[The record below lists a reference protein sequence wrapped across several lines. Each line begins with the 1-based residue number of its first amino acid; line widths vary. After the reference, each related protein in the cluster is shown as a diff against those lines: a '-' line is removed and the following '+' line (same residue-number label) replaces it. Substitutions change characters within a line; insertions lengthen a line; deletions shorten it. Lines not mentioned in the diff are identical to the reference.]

1 MRTLIKNAWILTIN
15 EQKEQ
20 VQNGYLLVDG
30 EKIAEVGEMNSLPK
44 DTAYEKC
51 VDAKGAIL
59 LPGMVNTHTHIGM
72 VPFRSLGDD
81 YPDRLHRFL
90 FPLENECMNEQ
101 LAYTSGRYAIAE
113 MQLAGVTTFFDMY
126 YFEHQLAIAAE
137 EMHCRAILGETVLD
151 SITVDVPEPMGGLHY
166 AERFMPKWHGH
177 PRIKATVAPHA
188 PYSNTIEVLQQAD
201 RLSQKY
207 NVPWM
212 MHVSEMDFEMN
223 KYREERNQTP
233 IEFLEEIGVLS
244 PRLVAAHCIHLSD
257 HDIELLK
264 KYDVKV
270 AHCIGA
276 NTKSAKG
283 VARVRD
289 LLSAGIAVGLG
300 TDGPSSGNTLDIFS
314 QMRLFANFHK
324 TYLQD
329 RSAFPAEKIVQ
340 LATMGGAKVLGLEEQ
355 IGSIETGKQADF
367 ILVET
372 DSVNMFPIFD
382 PYSALVYSAN
392 ASNVRD
398 VFIGGKQVV
407 AGKEL
412 VGVQLAELKADLA
425 EAMEQC
431 GFKSKA
437 LKAMEGNEGRGES

>member
-1 MRTLIKNAWILTIN
+1 MN
-15 EQKEQ
+15 EQMEQ
-20 VQNGYLLVDG
+20 FPHGYLVVDNK
-30 EKIAEVGEMNSLPK
+30 KIVEVGAMDSLSK
-44 DTAYEKC
+44 DDVTYDKC
-51 VDAKGAIL
+51 IDAKGAIL

-72 VPFRSLGDD
+72 IPFRSLGDD
-81 YPDRLHRFL
+81 YPDRLRRFL

-101 LAYTSGRYAIAE
+101 LAYTSGKYAIAE

-126 YFEHQLAIAAE
+126 YFEHQLAVAAE
-137 EMHCRAILGETVLD
+137 EMNSRALLAETVID
-151 SITVDVPEPMGGLHY
+151 TVTVDVPEPMGGLQY
-166 AERFMPKWHGH
+166 AESFLPKWQGNN
-177 PRIKATVAPHA
+177 RIQASVAPHA
-188 PYSNTIEVLQQAD
+188 PYSNSIDVLQQAD
-201 RLSQKY
+201 ALSKQY

-212 MHVSEMDFEMN
+212 MHVSEMDFEMD
-223 KYREERNQTP
+223 KYREARNQTP
-233 IEFLEEIGVLS
+233 IEFLAEIGVLS
-244 PRLVAAHCIHLSD
+244 TRLVAAHCIHLSD

-264 KYDVKV
+264 KYEVKV

-289 LLSAGIAVGLG
+289 LLSAGVTVGLG
-300 TDGPSSGNTLDIFS
+300 TDGPSSGNTLDLFS
-314 QMRLFANFHK
+314 QMRMFANFHK

-329 RSAFPAEKIVQ
+329 RSAFPAEEIVK
-340 LATMGGAKVLGLEEQ
+340 LATIGGAKVLGLQDQ
-355 IGSIETGKQADF
+355 IGSIEEGKQADF

-398 VFIGGKQVV
+398 VFIAGNQVV
-407 AGKEL
+407 EEKKL
-412 VGVQLAELKADLA
+412 VNFDVRQLREELA

-431 GFKSKA
+431 GFKRKA
-437 LKAMEGNEGRGES
+437 LQAMKGK

>member
-1 MRTLIKNAWILTIN
+1 VIKNAWILTMN
-15 EQKEQ
+15 KQMEQF
-20 VQNGYLLVDG
+20 QNGYLIVD
-30 EKIAEVGEMNSLPK
+30 EEQIFEVGGMDSLPK
-44 DTAYEKC
+44 DMTFDQC
-51 VDAKGAIL
+51 IDAKGAIL

-72 VPFRSLGDD
+72 IPFRSLGDD
-81 YPDRLHRFL
+81 YPDRLRRFL

-101 LAYTSGRYAIAE
+101 LAYTSGKYAIAE

-126 YFEHQLAIAAE
+126 YFEQQLAEAAE
-137 EMHCRAILGETVLD
+137 EMHSRGLLAETVID
-151 SITVDVPEPMGGLHY
+151 SVTVDVPEPMGGLHY
-166 AERFMPKWHGH
+166 AEGFLPKWQGNR
-177 PRIKATVAPHA
+177 RIRASIAPHA
-188 PYSNTIEVLQQAD
+188 PYSNTIEVLRQAD
-201 RLSQKY
+201 ALSQMY

-212 MHVSEMDFEMN
+212 MHVSEMDFEME
-223 KYREERNQTP
+223 KYRKEHNQTP

-244 PRLVAAHCIHLSD
+244 PRLVAAHCIHLTD

-289 LLSAGIAVGLG
+289 LLSAGVVVGLG
-300 TDGPSSGNTLDIFS
+300 TDGPSSGNTLDLFS

-324 TYLQD
+324 TFLQD
-329 RSAFPAEKIVQ
+329 RSAFVAEDIVK
-340 LATMGGAKVLGLEEQ
+340 LATCGGAKVLGMEKQ
-355 IGSIETGKQADF
+355 IGSIEAGKQADF

-392 ASNVRD
+392 AGNVRD
-398 VFIGGKQVV
+398 VFIAGKQVV
-407 AGKEL
+407 AGKRL
-412 VGVQLAELKADLA
+412 VSFDEVQLRAELA

-431 GFKSKA
+431 GFKTKA
-437 LKAMEGNEGRGES
+437 LKAMEEK

>member
-15 EQKEQ
+15 EKMEQ
-20 VQNGYLLVDG
+20 FQNGYLLVDG

-44 DTAYEKC
+44 ETTYGKC
-51 VDAKGAIL
+51 IDANGAIL

-72 VPFRSLGDD
+72 IPFRSLGDD

-126 YFEHQLAIAAE
+126 YFEEQLAIAAE
-137 EMHCRAILGETVLD
+137 EMHTRAILAETVLD
-151 SITVDVPEPMGGLHY
+151 SITVDVPEPMGGLQY
-166 AERFMPKWHGH
+166 AERFMPKWQGN
-177 PRIKATVAPHA
+177 PRIQASVAPHA
-188 PYSNTIEVLQQAD
+188 PYTNTIEVLQQAD
-201 RLSQKY
+201 SLSRKY
-207 NVPWM
+207 DVPWM
-212 MHVSEMDFEMN
+212 MHVSEMVFEMN

-300 TDGPSSGNTLDIFS
+300 TDGPSSGNTLDLFS

-340 LATMGGAKVLGLEEQ
+340 LATMGGAQVLGLEEQ
-355 IGSIETGKQADF
+355 IGSIEVGKQADF

-407 AGKEL
+407 AEKKL
-412 VGVQLAELKADLA
+412 VGFNLAELRSELSG
-425 EAMEQC
+425 AMELC
-431 GFKSKA
+431 GFNRKA
-437 LKAMEGNEGRGES
+437 LKSMEGNSDSGKR

>member
-1 MRTLIKNAWILTIN
+1 M
-15 EQKEQ
+15 EQFP
-20 VQNGYLLVDG
+20 NGYILVDG
-30 EKIAEVGEMNSLPK
+30 EKILDVGAMDSLPI
-44 DTAYEKC
+44 DITYDQC
-51 VDAKGAIL
+51 IDAKGAIL

-72 VPFRSLGDD
+72 IPFRSLGDD

-90 FPLENECMNEQ
+90 FPLENQCMNER
-101 LAYTSGRYAIAE
+101 LAYASAKYAIAE

-126 YFEHQLAIAAE
+126 YFEQQLAEGAE
-137 EMHCRAILGETVLD
+137 EMHSRGILAETVID
-151 SITVDVPEPMGGLHY
+151 SVTVDVPEPMGGLQY
-166 AERFMPKWHGH
+166 AQSFIPKWQGNS
-177 PRIKATVAPHA
+177 RIQASVAPHA

-201 RLSQKY
+201 ALSRKY
-207 NVPWM
+207 DVPWM
-212 MHVSEMDFEMN
+212 MHVSEMDFEME
-223 KYREERNQTP
+223 KYRIEHNQTP

-244 PRLVAAHCIHLSD
+244 PRLIAAHCIHLTD

-289 LLSAGIAVGLG
+289 LLAAGVTVGLG
-300 TDGPSSGNTLDIFS
+300 TDGPSSGNTLDLFS

-324 TYLQD
+324 TFLQD
-329 RSAFPAEKIVQ
+329 RSAFPAEEIVK
-340 LATMGGAKVLGLEEQ
+340 LSTCGGAKVLGMEKQ
-355 IGSIETGKQADF
+355 IGSIEVGKQADF

-392 ASNVRD
+392 AGNVRD
-398 VFIGGKQVV
+398 VFIAGKQVV
-407 AGKEL
+407 AGKKL
-412 VGVQLAELKADLA
+412 VAFGVAQLRSELA

-431 GFKSKA
+431 GFKTKA
-437 LKAMEGNEGRGES
+437 LKAMAGK

>member
-1 MRTLIKNAWILTIN
+1 M
-15 EQKEQ
+15 EQFP
-20 VQNGYLLVDG
+20 NGYILVDG
-30 EKIAEVGEMNSLPK
+30 EKILDVGAMDSLPN
-44 DTAYEKC
+44 DITYDQC
-51 VDAKGAIL
+51 IDAKGAIL

-72 VPFRSLGDD
+72 IPFRSLGDD

-101 LAYTSGRYAIAE
+101 LAYTSAKYAIAE

-126 YFEHQLAIAAE
+126 YFEQQLAEAAE
-137 EMHCRAILGETVLD
+137 EMHSRSILAETVID
-151 SITVDVPEPMGGLHY
+151 TVTVDVPEPMGGLQY
-166 AERFMPKWHGH
+166 AQRFLPKWQGNS
-177 PRIKATVAPHA
+177 RIQASIAPHA
-188 PYSNTIEVLQQAD
+188 PYSNTMEVLQQAD
-201 RLSQKY
+201 VLSRKFD
-207 NVPWM
+207 VPWM
-212 MHVSEMDFEMN
+212 MHVSEMDFEME
-223 KYREERNQTP
+223 KYRKEHNQTP

-244 PRLVAAHCIHLSD
+244 PRLIAAHCIHLSD
-257 HDIELLK
+257 HDIEVLK

-289 LLSAGIAVGLG
+289 LLAAGVTVGLG
-300 TDGPSSGNTLDIFS
+300 TDGPSSGNTLDLFS

-324 TYLQD
+324 TFLQD
-329 RSAFPAEKIVQ
+329 RSAFPAEEIVK
-340 LATMGGAKVLGLEEQ
+340 LATIGGAKVLGMEKH
-355 IGSIETGKQADF
+355 IGSIESGKQADF

-392 ASNVRD
+392 AGNVRD
-398 VFIGGKQVV
+398 VFIAGKQVV
-407 AGKEL
+407 AEKKL
-412 VGVQLAELKADLA
+412 VDYDVVQLRAELA

-431 GFKSKA
+431 GFKVKA
-437 LKAMEGNEGRGES
+437 LKALSEK

>member
-1 MRTLIKNAWILTIN
+1 MKTVIKNAWILTMN
-15 EQKEQ
+15 ELMGQYP
-20 VQNGYLLVDG
+20 NGYIIIDDD
-30 EKIAEVGEMNSLPK
+30 IISDVGAMDSLPN
-44 DTAYEKC
+44 DIAYDKC
-51 VDAKGAIL
+51 IDAKGAIL
-59 LPGMVNTHTHIGM
+59 LPGMINTHTHIGM
-72 VPFRSLGDD
+72 IPFRSLGDD

-90 FPLENECMNEQ
+90 LPLENECMNEQ
-101 LAYTSGRYAIAE
+101 LAYTSAKYAIAE

-126 YFEHQLAIAAE
+126 YFEQQLAEAAE
-137 EMHCRAILGETVLD
+137 EMHSRAILAETVIDLV
-151 SITVDVPEPMGGLHY
+151 TVDVPEPMGGLQY
-166 AERFMPKWHGH
+166 AQRFMQKWQGNM
-177 PRIKATVAPHA
+177 RIQASVAPHA
-188 PYSNTIEVLQQAD
+188 PYSNTIEVLLQAD
-201 RLSQKY
+201 GLSEKY

-212 MHVSEMDFEMN
+212 MHVSEMDFEMS
-223 KYREERNQTP
+223 KFREEHHQTP

-289 LLSAGIAVGLG
+289 LLAAGVSVGLG
-300 TDGPSSGNTLDIFS
+300 TDGPSSGNTLDLFN

-324 TYLQD
+324 TFLQD
-329 RSAFPAEKIVQ
+329 RSAFPAEEIVK
-340 LATMGGAKVLGLEEQ
+340 LATIGGANVLGLERQ
-355 IGSIETGKQADF
+355 IGSIEAGKQADF
-367 ILVET
+367 ILIET

-392 ASNVRD
+392 AGNVRD
-398 VFIGGKQVV
+398 VFIAGKQVV
-407 AGKEL
+407 AGKTL
-412 VGVQLAELKADLA
+412 VDFDEVQLRADLA

-431 GFKSKA
+431 GFKTKA
-437 LKAMEGNEGRGES
+437 LKAMEEK

>member
-1 MRTLIKNAWILTIN
+1 MIKNAWILTMN
-15 EQKEQ
+15 EKMEQ
-20 VQNGYLLVDG
+20 FPKGFIITNDEKVVD
-30 EKIAEVGEMNSLPK
+30 VGAMDSLPS
-44 DTAYEKC
+44 DIAYDKC
-51 VDAKGAIL
+51 IDAKGAIL

-72 VPFRSLGDD
+72 IPFRSLGDD
-81 YPDRLHRFL
+81 YPDRLRRFL
-90 FPLENECMNEQ
+90 FPLENECMNER
-101 LAYTSGRYAIAE
+101 LAYTSAKYAIAE

-126 YFEHQLAIAAE
+126 YFEQQLAEAAE
-137 EMHCRAILGETVLD
+137 EMHSRGILAETVID
-151 SITVDVPEPMGGLHY
+151 TVTVDVPEPMGGLLY
-166 AERFMPKWHGH
+166 AQGFLPKWQGNR
-177 PRIKATVAPHA
+177 RIQASVAPHA

-201 RLSQKY
+201 ALSRKY
-207 NVPWM
+207 DVPWM
-212 MHVSEMDFEMN
+212 MHVSEMDFEME
-223 KYREERNQTP
+223 KYRKEHNQTP

-289 LLSAGIAVGLG
+289 LLAAGVTVGLG
-300 TDGPSSGNTLDIFS
+300 TDGPSSGNTLDLFS

-324 TYLQD
+324 TFLKD
-329 RSAFPAEKIVQ
+329 RSAFPAEEIVK
-340 LATMGGAKVLGLEEQ
+340 LATIGGANVLGMEKQ
-355 IGSIETGKQADF
+355 IGSIEAGKQADF

-372 DSVNMFPIFD
+372 ISVNMFPIFD

-392 ASNVRD
+392 AGNVRD
-398 VFIGGKQVV
+398 VFIAGKQVV
-407 AGKEL
+407 AGKKL
-412 VGVQLAELKADLA
+412 VDYDEIQLRAELA

-431 GFKSKA
+431 GFITKA
-437 LKAMEGNEGRGES
+437 LKAMEKQ

>member
-1 MRTLIKNAWILTIN
+1 MKIVIKNAWILTMN
-15 EQKEQ
+15 ERMEQ
-20 VQNGYLLVDG
+20 FPKGYMITDG
-30 EKIAEVGEMNSLPK
+30 EKILETGAMDSLP
-44 DTAYEKC
+44 DDITFDEC
-51 VDAKGAIL
+51 IDAKGAIL

-72 VPFRSLGDD
+72 IPFRSLGDD
-81 YPDRLHRFL
+81 YPDRLRRFL
-90 FPLENECMNEQ
+90 FPLENECMNER
-101 LAYTSGRYAIAE
+101 LAYTSAKYAIAE

-126 YFEHQLAIAAE
+126 YFEQQLAEAAE
-137 EMHCRAILGETVLD
+137 EMQSRGILAETVID
-151 SITVDVPEPMGGLHY
+151 SVTVDVPKPMGGLQY
-166 AERFMPKWHGH
+166 AQTFMPKWQGKR
-177 PRIKATVAPHA
+177 RIQASVAPHA

-201 RLSQKY
+201 ALSQTY
-207 NVPWM
+207 DVPWM
-212 MHVSEMDFEMN
+212 MHVSEMDFEM
-223 KYREERNQTP
+223 KKFRDEYNQTP

-300 TDGPSSGNTLDIFS
+300 TDGPSSGNTLDLFS

-329 RSAFPAEKIVQ
+329 RSAFPAEEIVK
-340 LATMGGAKVLGLEEQ
+340 LATCGGAAVLGLEKQ
-355 IGSIETGKQADF
+355 IGSIEAGKQADF

-372 DSVNMFPIFD
+372 DSVNMYPIFD

-398 VFIGGKQVV
+398 VFIAGKQVV
-407 AGKEL
+407 AGKKL
-412 VGVQLAELKADLA
+412 VDFDEVQLRSELA

-431 GFKSKA
+431 QFKTKA
-437 LKAMEGNEGRGES
+437 LNAMKE

>member
-1 MRTLIKNAWILTIN
+1 MYKNAWILTIN
-15 EQKEQ
+15 EQMEQ
-20 VQNGYLLVDG
+20 FPNGYILVDG
-30 EKIAEVGEMNSLPK
+30 EKILDVGAMDSLPN
-44 DTAYEKC
+44 DITYDQC
-51 VDAKGAIL
+51 IDAKGAIL

-72 VPFRSLGDD
+72 IPFRSLGDD

-101 LAYTSGRYAIAE
+101 LAYTSAKYAIAE

-126 YFEHQLAIAAE
+126 YFEQQLAEAAE
-137 EMHCRAILGETVLD
+137 EMHSRSILAETVID
-151 SITVDVPEPMGGLHY
+151 TVTVDVPEPMGGLQY
-166 AERFMPKWHGH
+166 AQRFLPKWQGNS
-177 PRIKATVAPHA
+177 RIQASIAPHA
-188 PYSNTIEVLQQAD
+188 PYSNTMEVLQQAD
-201 RLSQKY
+201 VLSRKFD
-207 NVPWM
+207 VPWM
-212 MHVSEMDFEMN
+212 MHVSEMDFEME
-223 KYREERNQTP
+223 KYRKEHNQTP

-244 PRLVAAHCIHLSD
+244 PRLIAAHCIHLSD
-257 HDIELLK
+257 HDIEVLK

-289 LLSAGIAVGLG
+289 LLAAGVTVGLG
-300 TDGPSSGNTLDIFS
+300 TDGPSSGNTLDLFS

-324 TYLQD
+324 TFLQD
-329 RSAFPAEKIVQ
+329 RSAFPAEEIVK
-340 LATMGGAKVLGLEEQ
+340 LATIGGAKVLGMEKH
-355 IGSIETGKQADF
+355 IGSIESGKQADF

-392 ASNVRD
+392 AGNVRD
-398 VFIGGKQVV
+398 VFIAGKQVV
-407 AGKEL
+407 AEKKL
-412 VGVQLAELKADLA
+412 VDYDVVQLRAELA

-431 GFKSKA
+431 GFKVKA
-437 LKAMEGNEGRGES
+437 LKALSEK

>member
-1 MRTLIKNAWILTIN
+1 LKIVIKNAWILTIN
-15 EQKEQ
+15 EQMEQ
-20 VQNGYLLVDG
+20 FPNGYILVDG
-30 EKIAEVGEMNSLPK
+30 EKILDVGAMDSLPC
-44 DTAYEKC
+44 DITYDQC
-51 VDAKGAIL
+51 IDAKGAIL

-72 VPFRSLGDD
+72 IPFRSLGDD

-101 LAYTSGRYAIAE
+101 LAYTSAKYAIAE

-126 YFEHQLAIAAE
+126 YFEQQLAEAAE
-137 EMHCRAILGETVLD
+137 EMHSRSILAETVID
-151 SITVDVPEPMGGLHY
+151 TVTVDVPEPMGGLQY
-166 AERFMPKWHGH
+166 AQRFLPKWQGNS
-177 PRIKATVAPHA
+177 RIQASVAPHA
-188 PYSNTIEVLQQAD
+188 PYSNTMEVLQQAD
-201 RLSQKY
+201 ALSRKY
-207 NVPWM
+207 DVPWM
-212 MHVSEMDFEMN
+212 MHVSEMDFEME
-223 KYREERNQTP
+223 KYRKEHNQSP

-244 PRLVAAHCIHLSD
+244 PRLIAAHCIHLSD
-257 HDIELLK
+257 HDIEVLK

-289 LLSAGIAVGLG
+289 LLAAGVTVGLG
-300 TDGPSSGNTLDIFS
+300 TDGPSSGNTLDLFS

-324 TYLQD
+324 TFLHD
-329 RSAFPAEKIVQ
+329 RSAFPAEEIVK
-340 LATMGGAKVLGLEEQ
+340 LATCGGARVLGMEKH
-355 IGSIETGKQADF
+355 IGSIESGKQADF

-392 ASNVRD
+392 AGNVRD
-398 VFIGGKQVV
+398 VFIAGKQVV
-407 AGKEL
+407 AGKKL
-412 VGVQLAELKADLA
+412 VDYDEVQLRAELA

-431 GFKSKA
+431 GFKAKA
-437 LKAMEGNEGRGES
+437 LKALSGK

>member
-1 MRTLIKNAWILTIN
+1 MN
-15 EQKEQ
+15 EQMEQ
-20 VQNGYLLVDG
+20 FHHGYLLVD
-30 EKIAEVGEMNSLPK
+30 ETKIKEVGAMNSLPK
-44 DTAYEKC
+44 NSTYDKC
-51 VDAKGAIL
+51 IDAKGAIL

-72 VPFRSLGDD
+72 IPFRSLGDD
-81 YPDRLHRFL
+81 YPDRLRRFL

-101 LAYTSGRYAIAE
+101 LAYTSGKYAIAE

-126 YFEHQLAIAAE
+126 YFEHQLAVAAE
-137 EMHCRAILGETVLD
+137 EMHSRGILAETVID
-151 SITVDVPEPMGGLHY
+151 SVTVDVAEPMGGLPY
-166 AERFMPKWHGH
+166 AESFLPKWQGNN
-177 PRIKATVAPHA
+177 RIQASIAPHA

-201 RLSQKY
+201 ALSKKY

-212 MHVSEMDFEMN
+212 MHVSEMDFEMD
-223 KYREERNQTP
+223 KYREEFNQTP

-244 PRLVAAHCIHLSD
+244 PRLVAAHCIHLLD

-264 KYDVKV
+264 KYDIKV

-289 LLSAGIAVGLG
+289 LLSAGVTVGLG
-300 TDGPSSGNTLDIFS
+300 TDGPSSGNTLDLFS

-329 RSAFPAEKIVQ
+329 RSAFPAEEIVK
-340 LATMGGAKVLGLEEQ
+340 LATIGGAKVSGMQEE
-355 IGSIETGKQADF
+355 IGSIEVGKQADF

-372 DSVNMFPIFD
+372 DSVNMFPIFN

-398 VFIGGKQVV
+398 VFIAGKQVV
-407 AGKEL
+407 AGKKLVNFDISEL
-412 VGVQLAELKADLA
+412 RVELA

-431 GFKSKA
+431 GFKRKA
-437 LKAMEGNEGRGES
+437 LKAMEG

>member
-1 MRTLIKNAWILTIN
+1 LKIVIKNAWILTMN
-15 EQKEQ
+15 EKMEQ
-20 VQNGYLLVDG
+20 FPKGFIIADD
-30 EKIAEVGEMNSLPK
+30 EKIVDVGAMDSLPI
-44 DTAYEKC
+44 DITYDQYI
-51 VDAKGAIL
+51 DAKGAIL

-72 VPFRSLGDD
+72 IPFRSLGDD
-81 YPDRLHRFL
+81 YPDRLRRFL

-101 LAYTSGRYAIAE
+101 LAYTSAKYAIAE

-126 YFEHQLAIAAE
+126 YFEQQLAEAGE
-137 EMHCRAILGETVLD
+137 EMHSRGIFAETVID
-151 SITVDVPEPMGGLHY
+151 TVTVDVPEPMGGIQY
-166 AERFMPKWHGH
+166 AQSFLPKWQGNG
-177 PRIKATVAPHA
+177 RIQASVAPHA

-201 RLSQKY
+201 ALSRKY
-207 NVPWM
+207 DVPWM
-212 MHVSEMDFEMN
+212 MHVSEMDFEME
-223 KYREERNQTP
+223 KYRKDYNQTP

-244 PRLVAAHCIHLSD
+244 PRLIAAHCIHLSD
-257 HDIELLK
+257 RDIEVLK

-289 LLSAGIAVGLG
+289 LLAAGVTVGLG
-300 TDGPSSGNTLDIFS
+300 TDGPSSGNTLDLFS

-329 RSAFPAEKIVQ
+329 RSAFPAEEIVK
-340 LATMGGAKVLGLEEQ
+340 LATIGGANTLGMEKQ
-355 IGSIETGKQADF
+355 IGSIEAGKQADF

-392 ASNVRD
+392 AGNVRD
-398 VFIGGKQVV
+398 VFIAGKQVV
-407 AGKEL
+407 TGKKL
-412 VGVQLAELKADLA
+412 VDFDEVQLRAELA

-431 GFKSKA
+431 GFITKA
-437 LKAMEGNEGRGES
+437 LKAMAGK

>member
-1 MRTLIKNAWILTIN
+1 MN
-15 EQKEQ
+15 EQMEQ
-20 VQNGYLLVDG
+20 FQNGYLLIDG
-30 EKIAEVGEMNSLPK
+30 GEIADVGAMDSLPNN
-44 DTAYEKC
+44 TAYDRCLNAE
-51 VDAKGAIL
+51 GAIL

-72 VPFRSLGDD
+72 IPFRSLGDD
-81 YPDRLHRFL
+81 FPDRLRRFL

-126 YFEHQLAIAAE
+126 YFEHELAKAAE
-137 EMHCRAILGETVLD
+137 EMHSRAILAETVID
-151 SITVDVPEPMGGLHY
+151 SITVDVTEPMGGLQY
-166 AERFMPKWHGH
+166 AEQFIPKWQGNS
-177 PRIKATVAPHA
+177 RIQASVAPHA
-188 PYSNTIEVLQQAD
+188 PYSNTIEVLLEAD

-212 MHVSEMDFEMN
+212 MHVSEMDFEMD
-223 KYREERNQTP
+223 KYREERGQTP

-264 KYDVKV
+264 NYDVKV

-300 TDGPSSGNTLDIFS
+300 TDGPSSGNTLDLFS

-324 TYLQD
+324 TYLKD
-329 RSAFPAEKIVQ
+329 RSAFPAEEIVT
-340 LATMGGAKVLGLEEQ
+340 LATMGGAKVLGLEEK

-392 ASNVRD
+392 ASNVKD
-398 VFIGGKQVV
+398 VFIAGKQVV
-407 AGKEL
+407 AGKKI
-412 VGVQLAELKADLA
+412 VHFDLAELRAELA
-425 EAMEQC
+425 GAMEQC
-431 GFKSKA
+431 GFKKKA
-437 LKAMEGNEGRGES
+437 LKAMEV

>member
-1 MRTLIKNAWILTIN
+1 MIKNAWILTIN
-15 EQKEQ
+15 EQMEQ
-20 VQNGYLLVDG
+20 FPNGYVLTNEG
-30 EKIAEVGEMNSLPK
+30 EILDIGAMASLPS
-44 DTAYEKC
+44 DILYDKC
-51 VDAKGAIL
+51 IDAKGAIL

-72 VPFRSLGDD
+72 IPFRSLGDD
-81 YPDRLHRFL
+81 YPDRLRRFL
-90 FPLENECMNEQ
+90 FPLENDCMNEM
-101 LAYTSGRYAIAE
+101 LAYTSGKYAIAE
-113 MQLAGVTTFFDMY
+113 MQLSGVTTFFDMY
-126 YFEHQLAIAAE
+126 YFEQQLAEAAK
-137 EMHCRAILGETVLD
+137 EMHSRGILAETVID
-151 SITVDVPEPMGGLHY
+151 TVTVDVPEPMGGLQY
-166 AERFMPKWHGH
+166 AQRFLPKWQGNR
-177 PRIKATVAPHA
+177 RIQASVAPHA

-201 RLSQKY
+201 ALSRKY

-212 MHVSEMDFEMN
+212 MHVSEMDFEME
-223 KYREERNQTP
+223 KYRKEHNQTP

-257 HDIELLK
+257 HDIAVLK

-289 LLSAGIAVGLG
+289 LLAAGVTVGLG
-300 TDGPSSGNTLDIFS
+300 TDGPSSGNTLDLFS

-329 RSAFPAEKIVQ
+329 RSAFPAEEIVK
-340 LATMGGAKVLGLEEQ
+340 LATIGGANVLGLERQ
-355 IGSIETGKQADF
+355 IGSIEAGKQADF

-398 VFIGGKQVV
+398 VFIAGKQVV
-407 AGKEL
+407 AGKTL
-412 VGVQLAELKADLA
+412 VDFDEAQLRAELA

-431 GFKSKA
+431 GFKTKA
-437 LKAMEGNEGRGES
+437 LKAMEEK

>member
-1 MRTLIKNAWILTIN
+1 MRILIKHAWILTMN
-15 EQKEQ
+15 EQMEQ
-20 VQNGYLLVDG
+20 FPDGYLVIDG
-30 EKIAEVGEMNSLPK
+30 TTILETGAMDSLPK
-44 DTAYEKC
+44 DIPFDTC
-51 VDAKGAIL
+51 IDAKGAIL

-72 VPFRSLGDD
+72 IPFRSLGDD
-81 YPDRLHRFL
+81 YPDRLRRFL
-90 FPLENECMNEQ
+90 FPLENECMNEK
-101 LAYTSGRYAIAE
+101 LAYSSGKYAIAE

-126 YFEHQLAIAAE
+126 YFEHQLAIAAD
-137 EMHCRAILGETVLD
+137 EMHSRGLLAETVID
-151 SITVDVPEPMGGLHY
+151 SVTVDVSEPMGGMQY
-166 AERFMPKWHGH
+166 AERFLPKWQGND
-177 PRIKATVAPHA
+177 RIQATVAPHA
-188 PYSNTIEVLQQAD
+188 PYSNTIEVLQEANA
-201 RLSQKY
+201 LSQKH

-212 MHVSEMDFEMN
+212 MHVSEMDFEVE
-223 KYREERNQTP
+223 KYREERGQTP

-289 LLSAGIAVGLG
+289 LLAAGVVVGLG
-300 TDGPSSGNTLDIFS
+300 TDGPSSGNTLDLFS
-314 QMRLFANFHK
+314 QMRMFANFHK
-324 TYLQD
+324 THLQE
-329 RSAFPAEKIVQ
+329 RSAFPAEQIVK
-340 LATMGGAKVLGLEEQ
+340 LATIGGAKVLGMAEH
-355 IGSIETGKQADF
+355 IGSIEAGKQADI

-392 ASNVRD
+392 AGNVRD
-398 VFIGGKQVV
+398 VFIAGKQVV
-407 AGKEL
+407 AEKKL
-412 VGVQLAELKADLA
+412 VDFDIRQLRAELA

-431 GFKSKA
+431 GFQSKA
-437 LKAMEGNEGRGES
+437 LSAIERNI

>member
-1 MRTLIKNAWILTIN
+1 MIKNAWILTMN
-15 EQKEQ
+15 EQMEQ
-20 VQNGYLLVDG
+20 FPNGY
-30 EKIAEVGEMNSLPK
+30 IITAEERILDVGSMESMPN
-44 DTAYEKC
+44 DITYDQC
-51 VDAKGAIL
+51 IDAKGAIL

-72 VPFRSLGDD
+72 IPFRSLGDD
-81 YPDRLHRFL
+81 YPDRLRRFL

-101 LAYTSGRYAIAE
+101 LAYASAKYAIAE

-126 YFEHQLAIAAE
+126 YFEQQLAEAAE
-137 EMHCRAILGETVLD
+137 EMHSRGILAETVID
-151 SITVDVPEPMGGLHY
+151 SVTVDVPEPMGGLQY
-166 AERFMPKWHGH
+166 AQRFIPKWQENS
-177 PRIKATVAPHA
+177 RIQASVAPHA

-201 RLSQKY
+201 ALSKRY
-207 NVPWM
+207 DVPWM
-212 MHVSEMDFEMN
+212 MHVSEMDFEMDKFRN
-223 KYREERNQTP
+223 ERNQSP
-233 IEFLEEIGVLS
+233 IEFLEDIGVLS
-244 PRLVAAHCIHLSD
+244 SRLVAAHCILLSD

-300 TDGPSSGNTLDIFS
+300 TDGPSSGNTLDLFS

-324 TYLQD
+324 TYLRD
-329 RSAFPAEKIVQ
+329 RSAFPADEIVR
-340 LATMGGAKVLGLEEQ
+340 LATIGGANVLGMQKQ
-355 IGSIETGKQADF
+355 IGSIEAGKQADF

-372 DSVNMFPIFD
+372 DSVNMYPIFD

-392 ASNVRD
+392 AGNVSD
-398 VFIGGKQVV
+398 VFIAGKQVV
-407 AGKEL
+407 AGKKL
-412 VGVQLAELKADLA
+412 VDFDEVQLRAELA

-431 GFKSKA
+431 RFKTKA
-437 LKAMEGNEGRGES
+437 LKAME

>member
-1 MRTLIKNAWILTIN
+1 MFKNAWILTIN
-15 EQKEQ
+15 EQMEQ
-20 VQNGYLLVDG
+20 FPNGYILVDG
-30 EKIAEVGEMNSLPK
+30 EKILDVGAMDSLPK
-44 DTAYEKC
+44 DITYDQC
-51 VDAKGAIL
+51 IDAKGAIL

-72 VPFRSLGDD
+72 IPFRSLGDD

-101 LAYTSGRYAIAE
+101 LAYTSAKYAIAE

-126 YFEHQLAIAAE
+126 YFEQQLAEAAE
-137 EMHCRAILGETVLD
+137 EMHSRSILAETVID
-151 SITVDVPEPMGGLHY
+151 TVTVDVPEPMGGLQY
-166 AERFMPKWHGH
+166 AQRFLPKWQGNS
-177 PRIKATVAPHA
+177 RIQASVAPHA
-188 PYSNTIEVLQQAD
+188 PYSNTMEVLQQAD
-201 RLSQKY
+201 ALSRKY
-207 NVPWM
+207 DVPWM
-212 MHVSEMDFEMN
+212 MHVSEMDFEME
-223 KYREERNQTP
+223 KYRIEYNQTP

-244 PRLVAAHCIHLSD
+244 PRLIAAHCIHLSD
-257 HDIELLK
+257 HDIEVLK

-289 LLSAGIAVGLG
+289 LLAAGVTVGLG
-300 TDGPSSGNTLDIFS
+300 TDGPSSGNTLDLFS

-324 TYLQD
+324 TFLQD
-329 RSAFPAEKIVQ
+329 RSAFPAEEIVK
-340 LATMGGAKVLGLEEQ
+340 LATCGGAKVIGMEKQ
-355 IGSIETGKQADF
+355 IGSIEAGKQADF

-392 ASNVRD
+392 AGNVRD
-398 VFIGGKQVV
+398 VFIAGKQVV
-407 AGKEL
+407 AGKKL
-412 VGVQLAELKADLA
+412 VDYDEVQLREELA

-431 GFKSKA
+431 GFKAKA
-437 LKAMEGNEGRGES
+437 LKALSEK

>member
-1 MRTLIKNAWILTIN
+1 LKIVIKNAWILTMN
-15 EQKEQ
+15 EQMEQ
-20 VQNGYLLVDG
+20 FPNGY
-30 EKIAEVGEMNSLPK
+30 IITAEERILDVGSMESMPN
-44 DTAYEKC
+44 DITYDQC
-51 VDAKGAIL
+51 IDAKGAIL

-72 VPFRSLGDD
+72 IPFRSLGDD
-81 YPDRLHRFL
+81 YPDRLRRFL

-101 LAYTSGRYAIAE
+101 LAYASAKYAIAE

-126 YFEHQLAIAAE
+126 YFEQQLAEAAE
-137 EMHCRAILGETVLD
+137 EMHSRGILAETVID
-151 SITVDVPEPMGGLHY
+151 SVTVDVPEPMGGLQY
-166 AERFMPKWHGH
+166 AQRFIPKWQENS
-177 PRIKATVAPHA
+177 RIQASVAPHA

-201 RLSQKY
+201 ALSKRY
-207 NVPWM
+207 DVPWM
-212 MHVSEMDFEMN
+212 MHVSEMDFEMDKFRN
-223 KYREERNQTP
+223 ERNQSP
-233 IEFLEEIGVLS
+233 IEFLEDIGVLS
-244 PRLVAAHCIHLSD
+244 SRLVAAHCILLSD

-300 TDGPSSGNTLDIFS
+300 TDGPSSGNTLDLFS

-324 TYLQD
+324 TYLRD
-329 RSAFPAEKIVQ
+329 RSAFPADEIVR
-340 LATMGGAKVLGLEEQ
+340 LATIGGANVLGMQKQ
-355 IGSIETGKQADF
+355 IGSIEAGKQADF

-372 DSVNMFPIFD
+372 DSVNMYPIFD

-392 ASNVRD
+392 AGNVSD
-398 VFIGGKQVV
+398 VFIAGKQVV
-407 AGKEL
+407 AGKKL
-412 VGVQLAELKADLA
+412 VDFDEVQLRAELA

-431 GFKSKA
+431 RFKTKA
-437 LKAMEGNEGRGES
+437 LKAME

>member
-1 MRTLIKNAWILTIN
+1 M
-15 EQKEQ
+15 EQF
-20 VQNGYLLVDG
+20 QNGYLIFE
-30 EKIAEVGEMNSLPK
+30 EKKILEVGSMESLPQDLPYDK
-44 DTAYEKC
+44 SI
-51 VDAKGAIL
+51 DAKGAIL

-72 VPFRSLGDD
+72 IPFRSLGDD

-101 LAYTSGRYAIAE
+101 LAYTSGKYAIAE
-113 MQLAGVTTFFDMY
+113 MQLAGVTAFFDMY
-126 YFEHQLAIAAE
+126 YFEQQLAVAAE
-137 EMHCRAILGETVLD
+137 EMNSRGILAETVID
-151 SITVDVPEPMGGLHY
+151 SVTVDVREPLGGLQY
-166 AERFMPKWHGH
+166 AENFLPKWQSNEM
-177 PRIKATVAPHA
+177 IQASVAPHA
-188 PYSNTIEVLQQAD
+188 PYSNTIEVLQQVD
-201 RLSQKY
+201 ELSQKY

-212 MHVSEMDFEMN
+212 MHVSEMDFELV
-223 KYREERNQTP
+223 KYREEHNQTP
-233 IEFLEEIGVLS
+233 IEYLEKIGVLS
-244 PRLVAAHCIHLSD
+244 PRLVAAHCIHLTD
-257 HDIELLK
+257 HDIELLR

-289 LLSAGIAVGLG
+289 LLSAGVTVGLG
-300 TDGPSSGNTLDIFS
+300 TDGPSSGNTLDLFS

-329 RSAFPAEKIVQ
+329 RSAFPAEEIVK
-340 LATMGGAKVLGLEEQ
+340 LATMEGARLLGMQEE
-355 IGSIETGKQADF
+355 IGSIEAGKQADF
-367 ILVET
+367 ILVEI

-398 VFIGGKQVV
+398 VFIAGKQVV
-407 AGKEL
+407 AGKKL
-412 VGVQLAELKADLA
+412 VDFDLTQLRVELA

-431 GFKSKA
+431 GFKRKA
-437 LKAMEGNEGRGES
+437 LKAMERK